1 MKTFLINTVKGL
13 KRLSNEL
20 DVKSAICDKE
30 WIIFNDDRSV
40 KEVYIFQKDGTLIA
54 SFNGKITYASWEYL
68 SANHSF
74 IFKLSDKESYM
85 FKPVA
90 FDQEIL
96 TLQLDGE
103 NRFCFFLTENLAQ
116 RTGLSLPNVKSYL
129 LQHCQFNLLSPE
141 EQAVYDHQLALKREK
156 DESIRLQKEA
166 MARQQRLQ
174 EEKESQERMKAM
186 RPFFAMLVVALF
198 CLVAYFVYNEI
209 ERQKERRLE
218 TQRQEV
224 IRKQKEEEERKRW
237 NPEIYVTREENKR
250 AVDLGLSVEW
260 ATCNVGANAPE
271 EIGNYYCF
279 GFPDGKPR
287 KYIKPSNREVQEK
300 SDAQKRTMS
309 TLRRQGLDPDM
320 VYEVHYKTISN
331 ENGDMAKA
339 NWGNGWRLPT
349 REEAE
354 ELVHSCKL
362 AVVSV
367 GNVKCFQFTG
377 KNGNRIIIP
386 FGGSRNKEDA
396 MINGVNKFFAI
407 WTGTYPYNPYDI
419 EASGI
424 TLDYSP
430 DLRYPMTSS
439 SSRKYG
445 IPVRAVRDKR

>member
-186 RPFFAMLVVALF
+186 RPFFAVLVAALF

-209 ERQKERRLE
+209 FKF
-218 TQRQEV
+218 
-224 IRKQKEEEERKRW
+224 RKLID
-237 NPEIYVTREENKR
+237 NLL
-250 AVDLGLSVEW
+250 LG
-260 ATCNVGANAPE
+260 
-271 EIGNYYCF
+271 I
-279 GFPDGKPR
+279 
-287 KYIKPSNREVQEK
+287 
-300 SDAQKRTMS
+300 
-309 TLRRQGLDPDM
+309 
-320 VYEVHYKTISN
+320 
-331 ENGDMAKA
+331 
-339 NWGNGWRLPT
+339 
-349 REEAE
+349 
-354 ELVHSCKL
+354 
-362 AVVSV
+362 
-367 GNVKCFQFTG
+367 
-377 KNGNRIIIP
+377 
-386 FGGSRNKEDA
+386 
-396 MINGVNKFFAI
+396 
-407 WTGTYPYNPYDI
+407 
-419 EASGI
+419 
-424 TLDYSP
+424 
-430 DLRYPMTSS
+430 
-439 SSRKYG
+439 
-445 IPVRAVRDKR
+445 